1 MNKASVALIN
11 SKPSNI
17 HVVGIPKEGRDK
29 KKIWRNVNEN
39 FSKVMKATNLE
50 NQVQWTPSTKN
61 MKETVSR
68 YITVKFLKNEGFK
81 SSQRN
86 RHIMYQE

>member
-29 KKIWRNVNEN
+29 KN
-39 FSKVMKATNLE
+39 FFEEM
-50 NQVQWTPSTKN
+50 
-61 MKETVSR
+61 
-68 YITVKFLKNEGFK
+68 
-81 SSQRN
+81 
-86 RHIMYQE
+86 